1 MRISSRSGF
10 TLVELLVVIAI
21 IGVLIA
27 LLLPAVQQAREAAR
41 RMQCTNHQKQLGIA
55 LHNYHDTHNA
65 FPALRAG
72 NPQGASSYAGN
83 NRLNAR
89 FALLPFMEQSALYD
103 KGMASAVGS
112 YDSSDPVWQSTV
124 SSYLCPSNAGP
135 EQSPEAPTQTAGIAD
150 YYFFVGD
157 RPYRSYPGGTYTSG
171 TMNSGVF
178 LNDAWSKM
186 SSITD
191 GTSNTMGISEGVRPQ
206 SNRSYGAVVT
216 KPGSTSWYP
225 VALTPLLNKQTK
237 EYISTVGV
245 FSSQPLRGFRAW
257 DGAILFTAVMAATPP
272 NSVLISDGTSH
283 GGSQYLLSPTSYHP
297 GGVNVGLMDGSV
309 RFISETVDTGNQG
322 SGYRGY
328 PDTGSASPYGVW
340 GAMSTKS
347 AGEAVSYNN

>member
-1 MRISSRSGF
+1 MKTRSGF

-41 RMQCTNHQKQLGIA
+41 RMQCTNNLKQLGLA
-55 LHNYHDTHNA
+55 VQLYHDAFNA

-72 NPQGASSYAGN
+72 NPRGAASYAGN

-89 FALLPFMEQSALYD
+89 FAVLPFMEQGAMYD
-103 KGMASAVGS
+103 NAMTSAVGP
-112 YDSSDPVWQSTV
+112 YDASDPIWKTTV
-124 SSYLCPSNAGP
+124 DSFLCPSNAGP
-135 EQSPEAPTQTAGIAD
+135 LLSPEAPDQTAGAAD

-171 TMNSGVF
+171 NMNAGVF
-178 LNDAWSKM
+178 LNDAWSRM

-191 GTSNTMGISEGVRPQ
+191 GTSNTMGLSEGVRPS
-206 SNRSYGAVVT
+206 SNRSYGSVVT

-237 EYISTVGV
+237 QYISTVGV
-245 FSSQPLRGFRAW
+245 FSNQPLRGFRAW
-257 DGAILFTAVMAATPP
+257 DGAILFVGVTAATPP
-272 NSVLISDGTSH
+272 NSVLIADGTSH

-297 GGVNVGLMDGSV
+297 GGVNVGMMDGSV
-309 RFISETVDTGNQG
+309 RFVTETINTGNQG
-322 SGYRGY
+322 ANYRGY
-328 PDTGSASPYGVW
+328 PDTGSPSPYGVW
-340 GAMSTKS
+340 GAMVTKS
-347 AGEAVSYNN
+347 GSEAISAP